1 MKRSS
6 IVVVTVIVA
15 ILGTGYFL
23 WNYAGTNRTLV
34 FSGVIEAD
42 HIHVGSKLGGRV
54 LKVVAREGETVKAGE
69 PLILL
74 EPHDLD
80 ASLAEAQ
87 ATLRQAEARL
97 ALLSAGYRKE
107 EIEQAEAV
115 AKQAQA
121 ELDQLV
127 SGPGRHELDQVKAEW
142 SANKAQ
148 AERLRKS
155 LKRTEDL
162 SRRDLIPRQEY
173 EEALGKTEEAEQR
186 ARVARDRYETLLAGT
201 RPEELER
208 VKQRL
213 AEAEARLRQ
222 LRSGFRKEE
231 IAQAKSAVEAAQAK
245 VQWIRTQLD
254 ETVIKAPADALVE
267 KLDIEAGDLV
277 NAGKPVAL
285 LVRTGSL
292 WVRTYLPQAQLRFA
306 RPGTKANVRVD
317 AYPGT
322 DLDGV
327 IRRIQLEND
336 STPSKLLSREER
348 ALQVV
353 QTEVMIADPENILRP
368 GMNADVIIAKAD
380 TRTTAQAQSELR
392 AD

>member
-127 SGPGRHELDQVKAEW
+127 SGPRRQELDQVKADW
-142 SANKAQ
+142 SVNKAQ

-173 EEALGKTEEAEQR
+173 EEALSKTGDAEQR
-186 ARVARDRYETLLAGT
+186 AKVARERYDTLLAGT

-231 IAQAKSAVEAAQAK
+231 IPQAKSAGEAAQAK

-267 KLDIEAGDLV
+267 KLDIESGDLV
-277 NAGKPVAL
+277 SAGKPVAL

-292 WVRTYLPQAQLRFA
+292 WVSTYLPQAQLRYA

-322 DLDGV
+322 DFDGV
-327 IRRIQLEND
+327 IRRIHLEND
-336 STPSKLLSREER
+336 SMSTKLLSREER

-353 QTEVMIADPENILRP
+353 QTEVMIADPENMLRP
-368 GMNADVIIAKAD
+368 GMNADVIIAKN
-380 TRTTAQAQSELR
+380 TYNTAQAQSELR
-392 AD
+392 AN

>member
-6 IVVVTVIVA
+6 IIVLTVIVA
-15 ILGTGYFL
+15 VLGTGYFL
-23 WNYAGTNRTLV
+23 WNYAATNRTLV

-69 PLILL
+69 PLALL

-87 ATLRQAEARL
+87 ATLHQAEAKL

-107 EIEQAEAV
+107 EIEQAEAA

-127 SGPGRHELDQVKAEW
+127 SAPRRQELDQVKADW

-148 AERLRKS
+148 AERWRKS

-162 SRRDLIPRQEY
+162 IRRDLIPRQEY
-173 EEALGKTEEAEQR
+173 EEALSKTEDAEQR
-186 ARVARDRYETLLAGT
+186 AKVARERYDTLLVGT
-201 RPEELER
+201 RSEDLER

-267 KLDIEAGDLV
+267 KLDLETGDLV
-277 NAGKPVAL
+277 SAGKPVAV

-306 RPGTKANVRVD
+306 RPGIKANVRVD
-317 AYPGT
+317 VYPGT
-322 DLDGV
+322 DFEGV
-327 IRRIQLEND
+327 IRRIHLEND
-336 STPSKLLSREER
+336 STPSKLLSRDER

-353 QTEVMIADPENILRP
+353 QTEVMIADPENMLRP
-368 GMNADVIIAKAD
+368 GMNADVIIAKTE
-380 TRTTAQAQSELR
+380 TRNTAKSQSELR

>member
-6 IVVVTVIVA
+6 IIVLTVIVA
-15 ILGTGYFL
+15 VLGTGYFL
-23 WNYAGTNRTLV
+23 WNYAATNRTLV

-69 PLILL
+69 PLVLL

-87 ATLRQAEARL
+87 ATLHQAEAKL

-107 EIEQAEAV
+107 EIEQAEAA

-127 SGPGRHELDQVKAEW
+127 SAPRRQELDQVKADW

-148 AERLRKS
+148 AERWRKS

-162 SRRDLIPRQEY
+162 IRRDLIPRQEY
-173 EEALGKTEEAEQR
+173 EEALSKAEDAEQR
-186 ARVARDRYETLLAGT
+186 AKVARERYDTLLVGT
-201 RPEELER
+201 RSEDLER

-231 IAQAKSAVEAAQAK
+231 IAQAKSAVDAAQAK

-254 ETVIKAPADALVE
+254 ETVIKAPTDALVE
-267 KLDIEAGDLV
+267 KLDLETGDLV
-277 NAGKPVAL
+277 SAGKPVAV

-306 RPGTKANVRVD
+306 RPGIKANVRVD
-317 AYPGT
+317 VYPGT
-322 DLDGV
+322 DFDGV
-327 IRRIQLEND
+327 IRRIHLEND
-336 STPSKLLSREER
+336 STPSKLLSRDER

-353 QTEVMIADPENILRP
+353 QTEVMIADPENMLRP
-368 GMNADVIIAKAD
+368 GMNADVIIAKTD
-380 TRTTAQAQSELR
+380 TRNTAKAQSELR
-392 AD
+392 AN

>member
-6 IVVVTVIVA
+6 IIVLTVIVA
-15 ILGTGYFL
+15 VLGTGYFL
-23 WNYAGTNRTLV
+23 WNYAATNRTLV

-69 PLILL
+69 PLVLL

-87 ATLRQAEARL
+87 ATLHQAEAKL

-107 EIEQAEAV
+107 EIEQAEAA

-127 SGPGRHELDQVKAEW
+127 SAPRRQELDQVKADW

-148 AERLRKS
+148 AERWRKS

-162 SRRDLIPRQEY
+162 IRRDLIPRQEY
-173 EEALGKTEEAEQR
+173 EEALSKAEDAEQR
-186 ARVARDRYETLLAGT
+186 AKVARERYDTLLVGT
-201 RPEELER
+201 RSEDLER

-231 IAQAKSAVEAAQAK
+231 IAQAKSAAEAAQAK

-254 ETVIKAPADALVE
+254 ETVIKAPTDALVE
-267 KLDIEAGDLV
+267 KLDLETGDLV
-277 NAGKPVAL
+277 SAGKPVAV

-306 RPGTKANVRVD
+306 RPGIKANVRVD
-317 AYPGT
+317 VYPGT
-322 DLDGV
+322 DFDGV
-327 IRRIQLEND
+327 IRRIHLEND
-336 STPSKLLSREER
+336 STPSKLLSRDER

-353 QTEVMIADPENILRP
+353 QTEVMIADPENMLRP
-368 GMNADVIIAKAD
+368 GMNADVIIAKTD
-380 TRTTAQAQSELR
+380 TRNAAKAQSELR
-392 AD
+392 AN